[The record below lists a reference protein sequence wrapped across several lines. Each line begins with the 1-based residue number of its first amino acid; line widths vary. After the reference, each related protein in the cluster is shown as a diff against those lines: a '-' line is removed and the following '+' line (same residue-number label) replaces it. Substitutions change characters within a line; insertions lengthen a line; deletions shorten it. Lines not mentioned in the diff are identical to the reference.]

1 MTPPSLRFLGAARNV
16 TGSRYLVETDGSRV
30 LVDCGLY
37 QEREFAARNWEPFPV
52 DPASLD
58 AVLLTHAHL
67 DHSGYLP
74 RLVRDGFRGPVYCT
88 PATADILA
96 ILLEDSAR
104 IQEEDAATKKRRHA
118 REGRSGP
125 HPEAPLY
132 TVEDALR
139 ALSQV
144 RRVEYGERLSI
155 TPAVACTWHDAG
167 HILGSASLVVE
178 AGEGPARRRV
188 LFSGDL
194 GRVARPLLHD
204 PDTHEMADYLVIE
217 STYGDRLHPSDG
229 GAPEQLARIIN
240 EAAEEGGVVL
250 IPSFAIERAQEL
262 LWMLRSLM
270 DAGRIPPLLCF
281 MDSPMATDVTRVFER
296 YPELL
301 DPELEALLE
310 AGDSPFRFPGLA
322 FTRTVNESKA
332 LNRLRGTAVIIAGS
346 GMCTGGRIKHHLSNH
361 IGDPHS
367 RVVFVG
373 YQAHGTLGRAIV
385 EGADPVRILG
395 RPHAVR
401 ARIEQVSGLSAHAD
415 HDGLMN
421 WAQELDAAP
430 RRVLVT
436 HGEEETALAFAQELG
451 ERTGWPT
458 HAPEYGE
465 AVVLA

>member
-1 MTPPSLRFLGAARNV
+1 
-16 TGSRYLVETDGSRV
+16 
-30 LVDCGLY
+30 
-37 QEREFAARNWEPFPV
+37 
-52 DPASLD
+52 
-58 AVLLTHAHL
+58 
-67 DHSGYLP
+67 
-74 RLVRDGFRGPVYCT
+74 VRDGFRGPVYCT

-104 IQEEDAATKKRRHA
+104 IQEEDAATKKRRHS

-125 HPEAPLY
+125 HPEVPLY

-144 RRVEYGERLSI
+144 RRVGYGERVEVGRG
-155 TPAVACTWHDAG
+155 VACTWHDAG
-167 HILGSASLVVE
+167 HILGSASLMVE
-178 AGEGPARRRV
+178 AGEGQARRRV

-194 GRVARPLLHD
+194 GRSARSLLHD
-204 PDTHEMADYLVIE
+204 PAIHEQADYLVIE
-217 STYGDRLHPSDG
+217 STYGDRTHPTDG

-240 EAAEEGGVVL
+240 ETAEEGGVVL

-281 MDSPMATDVTRVFER
+281 VDSPMATDVTRVFER
-296 YPELL
+296 HPDLL
-301 DPELEALLE
+301 DPELGALLE
-310 AGDSPFRFPGLA
+310 AGDSPFRFPGLT
-322 FTRTVNESKA
+322 FTQSVNESKA
-332 LNRLRGTAVIIAGS
+332 LNRLRGSAIIIAGS

-395 RPHAVR
+395 RPHTVR

-415 HDGLMN
+415 HDELLT
-421 WAQELDAAP
+421 WARELDVAP

-436 HGEEETALAFAQELG
+436 HGEEETALAFAEELAAV
-451 ERTGWPT
+451 TGWAT